1 VDQSAAVTT
10 TKDAN
15 GKATPAVNA
24 NADKFLSNKPILSD
38 TAVMDTTV
46 VVAARALLPLLL
58 SNLPQHLMEAYVRAE
73 IDRTAILSHHK
84 DAMLASVLH
93 PYIGKNGKSLPSIL
107 PHLARAFPRDAA
119 VEALIR
125 PRLPV
130 IRQAAPLLSE
140 EGLEEREEDED
151 LVMSDLQD
159 GPARLDTS
167 MVDIDTIAAS
177 TTIDGSLNPDKANG
191 IAQSTTETLVTSVN
205 HWGTG
210 TADQANAIAPRITA
224 GAVKTSTGMTSVNIT
239 PSAPVSAT
247 PASART
253 TAAPA
258 VAAAQESDD
267 DSDDESVHLNAELSA
282 SEDEEE

>member
-1 VDQSAAVTT
+1 
-10 TKDAN
+10 
-15 GKATPAVNA
+15 
-24 NADKFLSNKPILSD
+24 
-38 TAVMDTTV
+38 MDTTV

-73 IDRTAILSHHK
+73 VDRTAILSHHK

-167 MVDIDTIAAS
+167 MVDIDTIATS
-177 TTIDGSLNPDKANG
+177 TTIDGSLNPDEANG

-239 PSAPVSAT
+239 PSAPVSGA

-258 VAAAQESDD
+258 VTAAQDSDD
-267 DSDDESVHLNAELSA
+267 DSDDESVHLNAELSG